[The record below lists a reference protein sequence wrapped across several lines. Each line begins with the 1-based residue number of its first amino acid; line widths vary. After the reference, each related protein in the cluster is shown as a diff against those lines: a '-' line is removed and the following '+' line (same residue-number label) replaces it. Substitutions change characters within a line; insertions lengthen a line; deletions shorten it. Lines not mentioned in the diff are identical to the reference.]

1 MNSARR
7 CVIIAGSP
15 EADVGFIRAAVRPD
29 DYIICADAGYAA
41 AAQAGITPDCIVG
54 DFDSYR
60 GALPDGCEIIR
71 LCPQKDDTDA
81 MHCVTLALARGFRDF
96 ALLAA
101 TGGRLDHTLGNLC
114 VLSYLNRRGAK
125 GVILSRRETVW
136 VLGEGVHRF
145 DGRRGET
152 FSVLPFGCD
161 AVTLSYEGAQ
171 YPLTRGVLS
180 CDEPVG
186 VSNVFVSDRAAVT
199 IHRGLV
205 VLAVNR

>member
-1 MNSARR
+1 MKAY
-7 CVIIAGSP
+7 IIAGAPSP
-15 EADVGFIRAAVRPD
+15 DIDFIRRTVEPD
-29 DYIICADAGYAA
+29 AFVLCADRGYAYA
-41 AAQAGITPDCIVG
+41 LQAGVKPDMVIG
-54 DFDSYR
+54 DFDSSPV
-60 GALPDGCEIIR
+60 APPDSGNVIR
-71 LCPQKDDTDA
+71 LPREKDYTDTV
-81 MHCVTLALARGFRDF
+81 HCIDKAAQLGYDTIV
-96 ALLAA
+96 LLAA

-152 FSVLPFGCD
+152 FSVLPFGCES
-161 AVTLSYEGAQ
+161 VTLSYEGAQ

-199 IHRGLV
+199 VHRGLV